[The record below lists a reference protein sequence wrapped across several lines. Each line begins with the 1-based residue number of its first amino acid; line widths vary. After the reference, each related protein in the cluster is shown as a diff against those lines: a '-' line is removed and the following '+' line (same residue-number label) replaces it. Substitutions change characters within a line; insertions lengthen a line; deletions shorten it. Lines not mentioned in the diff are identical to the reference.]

1 MAQARE
7 QAAAGLA
14 RLPAELFD
22 KILFDVDTVR
32 DLARF
37 IAAARF
43 VYRRFSIQRRVV
55 LFCVLQNE
63 LGPVLGDVEF
73 LFVFPYTDPRA
84 DHAAYIEWLRLM
96 AVVYRDLLRDGNARS
111 GSGMRVR
118 GSDALPTLEGLT
130 GLCHTLYKINFLADM
145 YVTARLALFDLAGGA
160 DTPATAPL
168 SPLERRRLVR
178 AFYRRQIMSNAWAAT
193 KRPHSGWALEDTAA
207 ISNSSPHQGEQLGLF
222 GALEP
227 WELQHI
233 DHVDFFVT
241 RLCFALV
248 HYCPRTP
255 DGAPAIH
262 PRQFNDMI
270 AHQHRLVQYLQ
281 AHRRLAEMAIRD
293 LPTGREAARS
303 VHLWDQY
310 VNIYQMI
317 PLRYPWQGAQAED
330 FPNPTTDK
338 WQRDG
343 LIVPYVGDGLD
354 LVPYG
359 WFDALRG
366 RYFSQFGECLHTVS
380 WLPPWQS
387 STQSAEQSKT
397 QSLWNHAGFSLWD
410 RKRVEALK
418 ELPMFEPVYT
428 GWVFSR
434 LVEEG

>member
-1 MAQARE
+1 MAQAGE
-7 QAAAGLA
+7 QAAVGLA
-14 RLPAELFD
+14 RLPSELFD
-22 KILFDVDTVR
+22 KILFNVDTVR

-37 IAAARF
+37 INTARF
-43 VYRRFSIQRRVV
+43 VYRRFSIQRRAI

-63 LGPVLGDVEF
+63 LGPVLDDARF
-73 LFVFPYTDPRA
+73 LFVFPYSDPRA
-84 DHAAYIEWLRLM
+84 DKAAYIEWLRLM
-96 AVVYRDLLRDGNARS
+96 AVVYHEMPRDGNARS
-111 GSGMRVR
+111 GMPVR
-118 GSDALPTLEGLT
+118 GSDALPSLEELT
-130 GLCHTLYKINFLADM
+130 GLCHTLSKINFLADL

-160 DTPATAPL
+160 GTPATAPL

-193 KRPHSGWALEDTAA
+193 RRPHSGWSREDAAA
-207 ISNSSPHQGEQLGLF
+207 ISNSSKHQGEQLGLF
-222 GALEP
+222 GILEP

-248 HYCPRTP
+248 HFCPRTP
-255 DGAPAIH
+255 DGAPAIL
-262 PRQFNDMI
+262 PRQFDDLI

-281 AHRRLAEMAIRD
+281 THRRIAEMAARD

-303 VHLWDQY
+303 AHLWDEY
-310 VNIYQMI
+310 VNVYQMI
-317 PLRYPWQGAQAED
+317 PLKCAWQGAQAHD
-330 FPNPTTDK
+330 FPNPITDK
-338 WQRDG
+338 WERDG

-359 WFDALRG
+359 WLDALRG
-366 RYFSQFGECLHTVS
+366 RYFSQFGECLHTIS

-387 STQSAEQSKT
+387 DRQSAQQGKT
-397 QSLWNHAGFSLWD
+397 LRLWTHAGFSLWD

-418 ELPMFEPVYT
+418 ELPMFKPVYT

-434 LVEEG
+434 LVEES